1 MPKSAFSIIHR
12 VALEWRQ
19 WDGKKKG
26 RWSHESSI
34 ELRRK
39 LPIQLF
45 HPAGYTL
52 VTPRAGTQ
60 NWCCVGSGQLEH
72 GWQQWTPCP
81 SCHCWPER
89 WIPCPRCQCWRV
101 GECELLCSCLAVIHI
116 HGNAGTGLKMGLAG
130 SPAHLSGLHTAP
142 AMLFWQLENLCCCF
156 FFPFL
161 FSWLLPWL
169 SVHKK
174 LLYFSAAWV
183 NPKNVDRCVVFV
195 K

>member
-26 RWSHESSI
+26 RWSHESSV

-39 LPIQLF
+39 LLIQLF

-72 GWQQWTPCP
+72 GRQQWTPVP
-81 SCHCWPER
+81 AVTADQSDESPVPGVSADVWVNVSCSAPAWQSSTFMEM
-89 WIPCPRCQCWRV
+89 QAQVWRRA
-101 GECELLCSCLAVIHI
+101 LQ
-116 HGNAGTGLKMGLAG
+116 
-130 SPAHLSGLHTAP
+130 AHLLIFLASTLP
-142 AMLFWQLENLCCCF
+142 QLCF
-156 FFPFL
+156 SDSWKTFAAVFFPFL

-169 SVHKK
+169 LVHKK
-174 LLYFSAAWV
+174 WLYFSAAWV